1 MARAVWESM
10 GFVSDFSSL
19 ATSGSSH
26 IVREG
31 RPSVRLRIAVVDDEP
46 NFLNAFVH
54 LLGSEFEVVATAR
67 DGKSALQSI
76 TEAKPDVVVL
86 DLQLPDTNAIELTR
100 NLTQNSHHVAVV
112 ICSVIKD
119 QDVMNAALEAG
130 AAAYVWKDR
139 MASDLIA
146 AVRSAADHQ
155 RFISS

>member
-1 MARAVWESM
+1 
-10 GFVSDFSSL
+10 
-19 ATSGSSH
+19 
-26 IVREG
+26 
-31 RPSVRLRIAVVDDEP
+31 VRLRVAVVDDEP

-76 TEAKPDVVVL
+76 IEAKPDVAIL

-119 QDVMNAALEAG
+119 PDVMDAALDAG
-130 AAAYVWKDR
+130 ASAYVWKDR

-146 AVRSAADHQ
+146 AVRSAAEHR
-155 RFISS
+155 RFISHS

>member
-1 MARAVWESM
+1 MTRAVRKST

-19 ATSGSSH
+19 ATSRSSH
-26 IVREG
+26 MVPEWRT
-31 RPSVRLRIAVVDDEP
+31 SVRLRVAVVDDDP

-76 TEAKPDVVVL
+76 LEAKPDVAIL

-119 QDVMNAALEAG
+119 QDVMDAALEAG
-130 AAAYVWKDR
+130 ASAYVWKDR
-139 MASDLIA
+139 MTSDLIA
-146 AVRSAADHQ
+146 AVRTAAEHR
-155 RFISS
+155 RFIS